1 MAGSQSFLK
10 RQKERARQEKQAEK
24 LRRKAERRQSERP
37 ATPREGH
44 ASGGPLITYDE
55 HGQPKELDFSD
66 FTS

>member
-37 ATPREGH
+37 TGPSEVH
-44 ASGGPLITYDE
+44 AGGPIITHDE
-55 HGQPKELDFSD
+55 DGQPNGLDFSD
-66 FTS
+66 FSS